1 MKQWQTW
8 DCCDRKSQAA
18 CAQSFAQWQQAT
30 IEFTR
35 RDHSN
40 IACSRH
46 ICILLFFA
54 HILFVVNHTFNVMP
68 PERLQ
73 QHLLLFATN
82 HTDRTFFLW
91 RLHTARP
98 PHPGNS
104 TILLQLEI
112 PSGMC
117 AGLRSVA
124 ASNNRVHVPRSLY
137 YCSFTPHMYI
147 TVIRAH
153 PVRGEPHIQRNATGE
168 VATGP
173 IKTWHWSATVLKT
186 DLTWWQAGTQKQGC

>member
-1 MKQWQTW
+1 MEIWLGVGLHAWCPVAKDLWHFKKQKRARKVFSY
-8 DCCDRKSQAA
+8 CCDRKSQAA
-18 CAQSFAQWQQAT
+18 CAQSFAPWQQAT

-40 IACSRH
+40 IACSCH

-73 QHLLLFATN
+73 HLLFATN

-91 RLHTARP
+91 RLRTARP

-104 TILLQLEI
+104 TILLQSEI

-117 AGLRSVA
+117 AKLA
-124 ASNNRVHVPRSLY
+124 PWQQA
-137 YCSFTPHMYI
+137 TIEI
-147 TVIRAH
+147 TRRDH
-153 PVRGEPHIQRNATGE
+153 SRCYH
-168 VATGP
+168 
-173 IKTWHWSATVLKT
+173 
-186 DLTWWQAGTQKQGC
+186 